1 MSSINIKDL
10 ELIESVNDDDFLLV
24 EQYNGT
30 KKIKIRDL
38 ENRLNEKIL
47 NTLSERLK
55 NSNFIK

>member
-10 ELIESVNDDDFLLV
+10 ETAQNVNGDDFIVL

-47 NTLSERLK
+47 NTLDERLK
-55 NSNFIK
+55 KSKFY

>member
-30 KKIKIRDL
+30 KKIKIRDF

-55 NSNFIK
+55 KSKFY

>member
-47 NTLSERLK
+47 NTLGERLK
-55 NSNFIK
+55 KSKFY

>member
-30 KKIKIRDL
+30 KKVKIRDL

-47 NTLSERLK
+47 NTLNEILERSKLY
-55 NSNFIK
+55 